1 MIVSTDENGMYCSI
15 CLKISVGILLTA
27 RLGNNQRD
35 SCTPFISCLHR
46 TLLHVM
52 SFLVEWPKARFIFH
66 QMYTCRYKVSQSQ
79 HEDSAASNCSV
90 ILALKCTIII
100 NTLS

>member
-1 MIVSTDENGMYCSI
+1 MIVSTDENGAYCSI
-15 CLKISVGILLTA
+15 CLKISGGILLTA
-27 RLGNNQRD
+27 CLGNNQRD
-35 SCTPFISCLHR
+35 SCAPFISYLYR

-52 SFLVEWPKARFIFH
+52 SFLVEWSQARFIFH
-66 QMYTCRYKVSQSQ
+66 QMYTCRYKVFQSP
-79 HEDSAASNCSV
+79 HDDSAASNCSV